1 MANNISL
8 SDILHNRPA
17 VVPTIYGYTLPDVA
31 DHNGYIKIGYTDRE
45 NAETRIK
52 EQLHTAAI
60 PFRILF
66 KESAMRSD
74 GTCFTDKD
82 IHRLLRHKGYR
93 QLNEGEDRN
102 EWFCCSEKEALEII
116 EEVRTGVRFEGQR
129 TWNFSMRKEQQTAVQ
144 MAKDYFE
151 QAKKEDPTRPPKFLW
166 NAKMRFGK
174 TFATYQLAR
183 AMDFKKILI
192 LTFKPA
198 VESAWQEDLSHHI
211 DFAGWQFVSNKEA
224 RFDAKQLD
232 EQFEACDKTKSIVV
246 FGSFQ
251 DLLGTN
257 DAGGIKAKNEFI
269 HSTNWD
275 LVVFDEYHFG
285 AWRENAKNLFEKFD
299 EENNDFDI
307 EKYQK
312 EEAGNA
318 INETFLPISAFHYLY
333 LSGTPFRA
341 LNSGEF
347 LEDQVFN
354 WTYSDEQSAKEN
366 WAGKAEENPYAALPK
381 MIMLTYKVPDSITNV
396 ATNEGY
402 DEFDINEFFRAEYEE
417 KGKPE
422 SARFVYEDYVQN
434 WLKMIQGN
442 YMPVDGLK
450 LGAERPPMPFSDT
463 TLLNVLSHTLW
474 FLPNVASCYAMYNL
488 LRQKQNNFF
497 DDYKVIVCAGTRAGI
512 GIDALAPVL
521 NAMGDPLK
529 TKTITLSCGKLTT
542 GVTVRPWAGVF
553 MLRNLKSPETYF
565 QTAFRVQS
573 PWEIKDEHGN
583 REVVKQE
590 CYVFDFAL
598 ERALHQISDYSC
610 RLKVDDT
617 SPEQKVSEF
626 ISFLPVLAF
635 DGSSMNRIDAQDIL
649 DITYA
654 GTSATLLA
662 KRWQTALLVH
672 VDNDTLK
679 KLQSN
684 QDALDAL
691 MNIEGFR
698 SLNSEIQT
706 IINRSEK
713 VKKLKKEKG
722 DALTKEEKKELSE
735 DEKKAKSLRKQVQEN
750 LLKLAAR
757 IPAFMYLTD
766 YREQTIKDVITQIEP
781 ELFKKVT
788 GLSVKDF
795 DILCSI
801 GLFDPEKM
809 NQGIFGFR
817 KYENSSLSYTGIDK
831 HEGEAVGGWDTV
843 LRREEYEALYSK
855 QQATIA
861 DLTDAISPTD
871 TNTQHKTSGI
881 VRSVT
886 TTHKPVVSQP
896 ASEIDWNKILASVS
910 VGTIVNHKTF
920 GDGIVV
926 WMDNAKKHIR
936 VKFANGEKPFIFP
949 SAFPKTNPTSKHR
962 LHISRAGGDLRLF
975 RAADYFY
982 RSFFTHHSYW
992 NYR

>member
-1 MANNISL
+1 MAGNISL
-8 SDILHNRPA
+8 SDMLHNRPA

-45 NAETRIK
+45 DTETRIK

-82 IHRLLRHKGYR
+82 IHRLLKHKGFR

-102 EWFCCSEKEALEII
+102 EWFCCTEKDALDAI
-116 EEVRTGVRFEGQR
+116 EEMRTGIRFEGQR
-129 TWNFSMRKEQQTAVQ
+129 TWTFSMRKEQQTAVG
-144 MAKDYFE
+144 MAKKYFE
-151 QAKKEDPTRPPKFLW
+151 QAKEEDPTRPPKFLW

-198 VESAWQEDLSHHI
+198 VESAWQEDLTHHV

-232 EQFEACDKTKSIVV
+232 EQFEACDKTKPIVV

-285 AWRENAKNLFEKFD
+285 AWRENAKNLFERFD
-299 EENNDFDI
+299 EENDDFDI

-366 WAGKAEENPYAALPK
+366 WEGPGENPYAALPK

-396 ATNEGY
+396 ATSEGY

-422 SARFVYEDYVQN
+422 TAKFVYEDYVQN

-474 FLPNVASCYAMYNL
+474 FLPNVASCYAMDNL

-497 DDYKVIVCAGTRAGI
+497 DDYKVIVCAETKAGI

-610 RLKVDDT
+610 RLNVDDT

-722 DALTKEEKKELSE
+722 DDLTKQEKKELSE

-831 HEGEAVGGWDTV
+831 HEGESVGGWDTV

-861 DLTDAISPTD
+861 DLTEAISPVD
-871 TNTQHKTSGI
+871 TKAANIQQKSDGTVHSAGAAYKLAT
-881 VRSVT
+881 
-886 TTHKPVVSQP
+886 SQP
-896 ASEIDWNKILASVS
+896 APEKDWDKILAPVG
-910 VGTIVNHKTF
+910 VGTAVKHKTF
-920 GDGIVV
+920 GKGTVV
-926 WMDNAKKHIR
+926 WMDKAKKYIR
-936 VKFANGEKPFIFP
+936 VKFAAGEKQFIFP
-949 SAFPKTNPTSKHR
+949 DAFV
-962 LHISRAGGDLRLF
+962 GGFL
-975 RAADYFY
+975 
-982 RSFFTHHSYW
+982 
-992 NYR
+992 NVE

>member
-17 VVPTIYGYTLPDVA
+17 VVPTIYGYTLPTVA

-45 NAETRIK
+45 DTEARIK

-60 PFRILF
+60 EFKVLF
-66 KESAMRSD
+66 KETAMRSD

-82 IHRLLRHKGYR
+82 VHRLLKHKGFR

-102 EWFCCSEKEALEII
+102 EWFYCSEKEALETI
-116 EEVRTGVRFEGQR
+116 EEVRTGIRFEGQR

-144 MAKDYFE
+144 MAKEYFE
-151 QAKKEDPTRPPKFLW
+151 QSEKEEPDRPPKFLW

-174 TFATYQLAR
+174 TFATYQLAKT
-183 AMDFKKILI
+183 MNFKRILI

-198 VESAWQEDLSHHI
+198 VESAWQEDLSHHV

-224 RFDAKQLD
+224 KFDAKELD
-232 EQFEACDKTKSIVV
+232 EQFEECDSSKPIVV

-257 DAGGIKAKNEFI
+257 SAGGIKAKNEFI
-269 HSTNWD
+269 HTTNWD

-299 EENNDFDI
+299 EENDDFDI

-318 INETFLPISAFHYLY
+318 INESFLPISAYHYLY

-366 WAGKAEENPYAALPK
+366 WAGKAEDNPYAALPK

-402 DEFDINEFFRAEYEE
+402 DEFDINEFFRAECEE
-417 KGKPE
+417 KGNFE

-488 LRQKQNNFF
+488 LRQRQNNFF
-497 DDYKVIVCAGTRAGI
+497 DDYKIIVCAGTKAGI

-573 PWEIKDEHGN
+573 PWEVKDKHGN
-583 REVVKQE
+583 RVIVKKE

-598 ERALHQISDYSC
+598 ERALRQISDYSC

-626 ISFLPVLAF
+626 INFLPVLAF

-722 DALTKEEKKELSE
+722 DNLTKQEKKELSE

-817 KYENSSLSYTGIDK
+817 KYENSSLNYTGIDK
-831 HEGEAVGGWDTV
+831 HEGESIGGWDTV

-855 QQATIA
+855 QQATVT
-861 DLTDAISPTD
+861 DLSDAIISATETKTAPESSASSKVD
-871 TNTQHKTSGI
+871 TTSAKKT
-881 VRSVT
+881 VNPEKQE
-886 TTHKPVVSQP
+886 KPQ
-896 ASEIDWNKILASVS
+896 IDWENILADVGI
-910 VGTIVNHKTF
+910 GTIVKHKLF
-920 GDGIVV
+920 GEGTISK
-926 WMDNAKKHIR
+926 MDKAKKYIH
-936 VKFANGEKPFIFP
+936 VKFKKGEKQFVFPDAFI
-949 SAFPKTNPTSKHR
+949 
-962 LHISRAGGDLRLF
+962 GGFL
-975 RAADYFY
+975 
-982 RSFFTHHSYW
+982 SMK
-992 NYR
+992 

>member
-17 VVPTIYGYTLPDVA
+17 VVPTIYGYTLPTVA

-45 NAETRIK
+45 DTEARIK

-60 PFRILF
+60 PFKVLF
-66 KESAMRSD
+66 KETAMRSD

-82 IHRLLRHKGYR
+82 VHRLLKHKGFR

-102 EWFCCSEKEALEII
+102 EWFYCSEKETLETI
-116 EEVRTGVRFEGQR
+116 EEVRTGIRFEGQR
-129 TWNFSMRKEQQTAVQ
+129 TWNFSKRKEQQTAVQ
-144 MAKDYFE
+144 MAKNYFE
-151 QAKKEDPTRPPKFLW
+151 QSKKEEPDRPSKFLW

-174 TFATYQLAR
+174 TFATYQLAKS
-183 AMDFKKILI
+183 MNFKRILV

-198 VESAWQEDLSHHI
+198 VESAWQEDLSHHV
-211 DFAGWQFVSNKEA
+211 DFSGWQFVSNKEA
-224 RFDAKQLD
+224 KFDARKLD
-232 EQFEACDKTKSIVV
+232 EQFEDCDNTKPIVV

-257 DAGGIKAKNEFI
+257 SAGGIKAKNEFI
-269 HSTNWD
+269 HTTNWD

-299 EENNDFDI
+299 EENDDFDI

-318 INETFLPISAFHYLY
+318 INESFLPITSNHYLY

-347 LEDQVFN
+347 LEDQIFN

-366 WAGKAEENPYAALPK
+366 WSGKAEDNPYAALPK

-402 DEFDINEFFRAEYEE
+402 DEFDINEFFRAECEE
-417 KGKPE
+417 KDKPE
-422 SARFVYEDYVQN
+422 TARFVYEDYVQN

-474 FLPNVASCYAMYNL
+474 FLPNIASCYAMYNL
-488 LRQKQNNFF
+488 LKQKQNNFF
-497 DDYKVIVCAGTRAGI
+497 SDYKIIVCAGTKAGI
-512 GIDALAPVL
+512 GLDALAPVL

-573 PWEIKDEHGN
+573 PWEIKDKHGN
-583 REVVKQE
+583 REIIKKE

-598 ERALHQISDYSC
+598 ERALRQISDYSC

-626 ISFLPVLAF
+626 INFLPVLAF
-635 DGSSMNRIDAQDIL
+635 DGSSMNKIDAQDIL

-722 DALTKEEKKELSE
+722 DNLTKQEKKELTE

-795 DILCSI
+795 DVLCSI

-817 KYENSSLSYTGIDK
+817 KYENSSLNYTGIDK
-831 HEGEAVGGWDTV
+831 HEGESIGGWDTV
-843 LRREEYEALYSK
+843 LRRKEYEALYSK
-855 QQATIA
+855 QQATVT
-861 DLTDAISPTD
+861 DLSDAIISAKETKTAPESSASSKID
-871 TNTQHKTSGI
+871 TTSAKKT
-881 VRSVT
+881 VNPEKQE
-886 TTHKPVVSQP
+886 KPQ
-896 ASEIDWNKILASVS
+896 IDWEHILADVG
-910 VGTIVNHKTF
+910 VGTTVKHKLF
-920 GDGIVV
+920 GEGTISK
-926 WMDNAKKHIR
+926 MDKAKKYIH
-936 VKFANGEKPFIFP
+936 VKFKKGEKQFVFPDAFICGFL
-949 SAFPKTNPTSKHR
+949 S
-962 LHISRAGGDLRLF
+962 LQ
-975 RAADYFY
+975 
-982 RSFFTHHSYW
+982 
-992 NYR
+992 

>member
-17 VVPTIYGYTLPDVA
+17 VVPTIYSYTLPDVA

-949 SAFPKTNPTSKHR
+949 NAFTDGFPHLPK
-962 LHISRAGGDLRLF
+962 
-975 RAADYFY
+975 
-982 RSFFTHHSYW
+982 
-992 NYR
+992 

>member
-1 MANNISL
+1 MAGNISL
-8 SDILHNRPA
+8 SEILHSRPA
-17 VVPTIYGYTLPDVA
+17 VKPTIYGYTLPTVA
-31 DHNGYIKIGYTDRE
+31 DHDGYIKIGYTDRE
-45 NAETRIK
+45 DTESRIK

-60 PFRILF
+60 PFKVLF

-82 IHRLLRHKGYR
+82 IHRLMRRKGFR
-93 QLNEGEDRN
+93 QLNEGEDKN
-102 EWFCCSEKEALEII
+102 EWFCCCEEDVHNAI
-116 EEVRTGVRFEGQR
+116 EEMRSGVRFEGQR
-129 TWNFSMRKEQQTAVQ
+129 TWNFSMRKEQQTAVEL
-144 MAKDYFE
+144 AKDYYIR
-151 QAKKEDPTRPPKFLW
+151 ANAEDSTRPPKFLW

-174 TFATYQLAR
+174 TFAAYQLAK
-183 AMDFKKILI
+183 AMNFKKILV

-198 VESAWQEDLSHHI
+198 VESAWQEDLLHHV
-211 DFAGWQFVSNKEA
+211 DFKEWQFVSNKEA
-224 RFDAKQLD
+224 KFDAKHLD
-232 EQFEACDKTKSIVV
+232 EQYAACDKSKPIVV

-269 HSTNWD
+269 HFTNWD

-285 AWRENAKNLFEKFD
+285 AWRENAKSLFEKFD
-299 EENNDFDI
+299 EENDDFDI

-318 INETFLPISAFHYLY
+318 INETFLPITSGHYLY

-347 LEDQVFN
+347 LEDQIFN
-354 WTYSDEQSAKEN
+354 WTYSDEQAAKEN
-366 WAGKAEENPYAALPK
+366 WESSDENPYAALPK
-381 MIMLTYKVPDSITNV
+381 MIMMTYKVPDSITNV
-396 ATNEGY
+396 ATSEGY
-402 DEFDINEFFRAEYEE
+402 DEFDINEFFRAEYEDKNNSE
-417 KGKPE
+417 T
-422 SARFVYEDYVQN
+422 ARFVYEDYVQN

-488 LRQKQNNFF
+488 LRQRQNNFF
-497 DDYKVIVCAGTRAGI
+497 DDYKIIVCAGTKAGI

-573 PWEIKDEHGN
+573 PWEVKDEHGN
-583 REVVKQE
+583 RKIVKQE

-598 ERALHQISDYSC
+598 ERALRQISDYSC

-626 ISFLPVLAF
+626 INFLPILAF
-635 DGSSMNRIDAQDIL
+635 DGSSMNQINAQDIL

-679 KLQSN
+679 KLQNN
-684 QDALDAL
+684 QNALEAL

-722 DALTKEEKKELSE
+722 DDLTKQEKKELSE

-843 LRREEYEALYSK
+843 LRREEYEMLYSK
-855 QQATIA
+855 QQATVV
-861 DLTDAISPTD
+861 DLTQAINTKLETEKLSGQISENIAAEAEHQSVMMKSSAEPIPE
-871 TNTQHKTSGI
+871 TNWD
-881 VRSVT
+881 
-886 TTHKPVVSQP
+886 
-896 ASEIDWNKILASVS
+896 EILALVG
-910 VGTIVNHKTF
+910 VGTMVKHKTF
-920 GDGIVV
+920 GNGTVV
-926 WMDNAKKHIR
+926 WMDKLKKYIR
-936 VKFANGEKPFIFP
+936 VKFTAGEKQFIFP
-949 SAFPKTNPTSKHR
+949 DAFV
-962 LHISRAGGDLRLF
+962 GGFLDIN
-975 RAADYFY
+975 
-982 RSFFTHHSYW
+982 H
-992 NYR
+992 

>member
-17 VVPTIYGYTLPDVA
+17 VVPTIYGYTLPTVA
-31 DHNGYIKIGYTDRE
+31 DHDGYIKIGYTDRE
-45 NAETRIK
+45 DTEARIK

-60 PFRILF
+60 GFKVLF
-66 KESAMRSD
+66 KESAMRND

-82 IHRLLRHKGYR
+82 VHRLLKHKGFR

-102 EWFCCSEKEALEII
+102 EWFCCSENEALETI
-116 EEVRTGVRFEGQR
+116 EEVRTGIRFEGQR

-151 QAKKEDPTRPPKFLW
+151 QSEKEDPDRPSKFLW

-174 TFATYQLAR
+174 TFATYQLAKS
-183 AMDFKKILI
+183 MNFKRVLV

-198 VESAWQEDLSHHI
+198 VESAWQEDLSHHV
-211 DFAGWQFVSNKEA
+211 DFLGWQFVSNKEA
-224 RFDAKQLD
+224 KFDAKELD
-232 EQFEACDKTKSIVV
+232 EQFDECDGTKPIVV

-257 DAGGIKAKNEFI
+257 SAGGIKAKNEFI
-269 HSTNWD
+269 HTTNWD

-318 INETFLPISAFHYLY
+318 INESFLPITSNHYLY

-347 LEDQVFN
+347 LEDQIFN

-366 WAGKAEENPYAALPK
+366 WSGDVKDNPYSALPK
-381 MIMLTYKVPDSITNV
+381 MIMMTYKVPDSITNV

-402 DEFDINEFFRAEYEE
+402 DEFDINEFFRAECEE
-417 KGKPE
+417 KDKPE
-422 SARFVYEDYVQN
+422 TARFVYEDYVQN

-474 FLPNVASCYAMYNL
+474 FLPNIASCYAMYNL
-488 LRQKQNNFF
+488 LKQKQNNFF
-497 DDYKVIVCAGTRAGI
+497 SDYKIIVCAGTKAGI
-512 GIDALAPVL
+512 GLDALAPVL

-583 REVVKQE
+583 REIIKKE

-598 ERALHQISDYSC
+598 ERALRQISDYSC

-626 ISFLPVLAF
+626 INFLPVLAF
-635 DGSSMNRIDAQDIL
+635 DGSSMNKIDAQDIL

-722 DALTKEEKKELSE
+722 DNLTKQEKKEISE

-795 DILCSI
+795 DVLCSI

-817 KYENSSLSYTGIDK
+817 KYENSSLNYTGIDK
-831 HEGEAVGGWDTV
+831 HEGESIGGWDTV

-855 QQATIA
+855 QQATVT
-861 DLTDAISPTD
+861 DLTDAIISSTETKTAPESSESSKID
-871 TNTQHKTSGI
+871 TTSAKKT
-881 VRSVT
+881 VNPEKQE
-886 TTHKPVVSQP
+886 KPQ
-896 ASEIDWNKILASVS
+896 IDWENILADIG
-910 VGTIVNHKTF
+910 VGTVVKHKMF
-920 GDGIVV
+920 GEGTVV
-926 WMDNAKKHIR
+926 WMDKAKKYIR
-936 VKFANGEKPFIFP
+936 IKFKNGEKQFIFP
-949 SAFPKTNPTSKHR
+949 DAF
-962 LHISRAGGDLRLF
+962 IGGFLSLQ
-975 RAADYFY
+975 
-982 RSFFTHHSYW
+982 
-992 NYR
+992 

>member
-17 VVPTIYGYTLPDVA
+17 VVPTIYGYTLPTVA

-45 NAETRIK
+45 DTEARIK

-60 PFRILF
+60 PFKVLF
-66 KESAMRSD
+66 KETAMRSD

-82 IHRLLRHKGYR
+82 VHRLLKHKGFR

-102 EWFCCSEKEALEII
+102 EWFYCSEKETLETI
-116 EEVRTGVRFEGQR
+116 EEVRTGIRFEGQR

-144 MAKDYFE
+144 MAKNYFE
-151 QAKKEDPTRPPKFLW
+151 QSKKEEPDRPSKFLW

-174 TFATYQLAR
+174 TFATYQLAKS
-183 AMDFKKILI
+183 MNFKRILV

-198 VESAWQEDLSHHI
+198 VESAWQEDLSHHV
-211 DFAGWQFVSNKEA
+211 DFSGWQFVSNKEA
-224 RFDAKQLD
+224 KFDARKLD
-232 EQFEACDKTKSIVV
+232 EQFEDCDNTKPIVV

-257 DAGGIKAKNEFI
+257 SAGGIKAKNEFI
-269 HSTNWD
+269 HTTNWD

-299 EENNDFDI
+299 EENDDFDI

-318 INETFLPISAFHYLY
+318 INESFLPITSNHYLY

-347 LEDQVFN
+347 LEDQIFN

-366 WAGKAEENPYAALPK
+366 WSGKAEDNPYAALPK

-402 DEFDINEFFRAEYEE
+402 DEFDINDFFRAECEE
-417 KGKPE
+417 KDKPE
-422 SARFVYEDYVQN
+422 TARFVYEDYVQN

-474 FLPNVASCYAMYNL
+474 FLPNIASCYAMYNL
-488 LRQKQNNFF
+488 LKQKQNNFF
-497 DDYKVIVCAGTRAGI
+497 SDYKIIVCAGTKAGI
-512 GIDALAPVL
+512 GLDALAPVL

-573 PWEIKDEHGN
+573 PWEIKDKHGN
-583 REVVKQE
+583 REIIKKE

-598 ERALHQISDYSC
+598 ERALRQISDYSC

-626 ISFLPVLAF
+626 INFLPVLAF
-635 DGSSMNRIDAQDIL
+635 DGSSMNKIDAQDIL

-722 DALTKEEKKELSE
+722 DNLTKQEKKELTE

-795 DILCSI
+795 DVLCSI

-817 KYENSSLSYTGIDK
+817 KYENSSLNYTGIDK
-831 HEGEAVGGWDTV
+831 HEGESIGGWDTV
-843 LRREEYEALYSK
+843 LRRKEYEALYSK
-855 QQATIA
+855 QQATVT
-861 DLTDAISPTD
+861 DLSDAIISAKETKTAPESSASSKID
-871 TNTQHKTSGI
+871 TTSAKKT
-881 VRSVT
+881 VNPEKQE
-886 TTHKPVVSQP
+886 KPQ
-896 ASEIDWNKILASVS
+896 IDWEHILADVG
-910 VGTIVNHKTF
+910 VGTTVKHKLF
-920 GDGIVV
+920 GEGTISK
-926 WMDNAKKHIR
+926 MDKAKKYIH
-936 VKFANGEKPFIFP
+936 VKFKKGEKQFVFPDAFICGFL
-949 SAFPKTNPTSKHR
+949 S
-962 LHISRAGGDLRLF
+962 LQ
-975 RAADYFY
+975 
-982 RSFFTHHSYW
+982 
-992 NYR
+992 

>member
-17 VVPTIYGYTLPDVA
+17 VVPTIYGYTLPTVA
-31 DHNGYIKIGYTDRE
+31 DHDGYIKIGYTDRE
-45 NAETRIK
+45 DTEARIK

-60 PFRILF
+60 PFKVLF
-66 KESAMRSD
+66 KETAMRSD

-82 IHRLLRHKGYR
+82 VHRLLKHKGFR

-102 EWFCCSEKEALEII
+102 EWFYCSEKEALETI
-116 EEVRTGVRFEGQR
+116 EEVRTGIRFEGQR

-151 QAKKEDPTRPPKFLW
+151 QAKKEDPDRPSKFLW

-174 TFATYQLAR
+174 TFATYQLAKS
-183 AMDFKKILI
+183 MNFKRVLV

-224 RFDAKQLD
+224 KFDAKELD
-232 EQFEACDKTKSIVV
+232 EQFDECDGTKPIVV

-257 DAGGIKAKNEFI
+257 SAGGIKAKNEFI
-269 HSTNWD
+269 HTTNWD

-299 EENNDFDI
+299 EENDDFDI

-318 INETFLPISAFHYLY
+318 INESFLPITSNHYLY

-347 LEDQVFN
+347 LEDQIFN

-366 WAGKAEENPYAALPK
+366 WSGKAEDNPYAALPK

-402 DEFDINEFFRAEYEE
+402 DEFDINEFFRAECEE
-417 KGKPE
+417 KDKLE
-422 SARFVYEDYVQN
+422 TARFVYEDYVQN

-474 FLPNVASCYAMYNL
+474 FLPNIASCYAMYNL
-488 LRQKQNNFF
+488 LKQKQNNFF
-497 DDYKVIVCAGTRAGI
+497 SDYKIIVCAGTKAGI
-512 GIDALAPVL
+512 GLDALAPVL

-583 REVVKQE
+583 REIIKKE

-598 ERALHQISDYSC
+598 ERALRQISDYSC

-626 ISFLPVLAF
+626 INFLPVLAF

-722 DALTKEEKKELSE
+722 DNLTKQEKKEISE

-795 DILCSI
+795 DVLCSI

-817 KYENSSLSYTGIDK
+817 KYENSSLNYTGIDK
-831 HEGEAVGGWDTV
+831 HEGESIGGWDTV

-855 QQATIA
+855 QQATVT
-861 DLTDAISPTD
+861 DLSDAIISSTETKTAPESSESSKID
-871 TNTQHKTSGI
+871 TTSAKI
-881 VRSVT
+881 TVNPEKQE
-886 TTHKPVVSQP
+886 KPQ
-896 ASEIDWNKILASVS
+896 IDWAHILADVG
-910 VGTIVNHKTF
+910 VGTTVKHKLF
-920 GDGIVV
+920 GEGTISK
-926 WMDNAKKHIR
+926 MDKAKKYIH
-936 VKFANGEKPFIFP
+936 VKFKKGEKQFVFPDAFI
-949 SAFPKTNPTSKHR
+949 
-962 LHISRAGGDLRLF
+962 GGFLSLQ
-975 RAADYFY
+975 
-982 RSFFTHHSYW
+982 
-992 NYR
+992 

>member
-8 SDILHNRPA
+8 SEILHKRPD
-17 VVPTIYGYTLPDVA
+17 VVPTIYGYILPDVKGH
-31 DHNGYIKIGYTDRE
+31 DGYIKIGYTDRKDT
-45 NAETRIK
+45 ETRIR

-60 PFRILF
+60 NFKILF
-66 KESAMRSD
+66 KESAMRAD

-82 IHRLLRHKGYR
+82 IHRLLKHKGFSR
-93 QLNEGEDRN
+93 LNEGTDKN
-102 EWFCCSEKEALEII
+102 EWFKCTLSDALTAI
-116 EEVRTGVRFEGQR
+116 EEVRTETRFEGNR
-129 TWNFSMRKEQQTAVQ
+129 TWNFVMRGEQQQAVN
-144 MAKDYFE
+144 MTKAYFE
-151 QAKKEDPTRPPKFLW
+151 QSIIDDPSRPPKYLW

-174 TFATYQLAR
+174 TFATYELCK
-183 AMDFKKILI
+183 AMGFNKILV

-198 VESAWQEDLSHHI
+198 VESAWQEDLTHHV
-211 DFAGWQFVSNKEA
+211 DFKGWQFVSNKEA
-224 RFDAKQLD
+224 KFDAKKLD
-232 EQFEACDKTKSIVV
+232 EQFDACDKTKPIVV

-269 HSTNWD
+269 HTTNWD
-275 LVVFDEYHFG
+275 IIVFDEYHFG
-285 AWRENAKNLFEKFD
+285 AWRENAKNLFEKYD
-299 EENNDFDI
+299 EEDDDFDL

-318 INETFLPISAFHYLY
+318 INETFLPITSLHYLY

-354 WTYSDEQSAKEN
+354 WTYSDEQAAKEN
-366 WAGKAEENPYAALPK
+366 WDKSLGENPYAALPK
-381 MIMLTYKVPDSITNV
+381 MVMLTYKVPDSITANV
-396 ATNEGY
+396 AINEGY
-402 DEFDINEFFRAEYEE
+402 DEFDINEFFRAEVTE
-417 KGKPE
+417 KGKVE
-422 SARFVYEDYVQN
+422 TAHFVYEDDVQK
-434 WLKMIQGN
+434 WLKMIQGS

-497 DDYKVIVCAGTRAGI
+497 DDYKIIVCAGTKAGI
-512 GIDALAPVL
+512 GLDALAPVKA
-521 NAMGDPLK
+521 AMGDPLV

-553 MLRNLKSPETYF
+553 MLRNLNSPETYF

-573 PWEIKDEHGN
+573 PWEIVNDNGDK
-583 REVVKQE
+583 EVIKKE

-610 RLKVDDT
+610 RLKVDDV
-617 SPEQKVSEF
+617 SPEQKVAEF

-679 KLQSN
+679 KLQN
-684 QDALDAL
+684 NHDALDAL
-691 MNIEGFR
+691 MRIEGFR
-698 SLNSEIQT
+698 SLNAEIQT

-722 DALTKEEKKELSE
+722 DNLMPQEKKELTE

-801 GLFDPEKM
+801 GLFDSEKM

-831 HEGEAVGGWDTV
+831 HAGEAVGGWDTV
-843 LRREEYEALYSK
+843 LRREEYEELYGK
-855 QQATIA
+855 QQATMTDFEEILIPEKYRAEKSGNTAENEIA
-861 DLTDAISPTD
+861 AAVTDNAYAAAQKQD
-871 TNTQHKTSGI
+871 EEKLAAEKALQEMLAKVQVGI
-881 VRSVT
+881 TV
-886 TTHKPVVSQP
+886 THKKFGS
-896 ASEIDWNKILASVS
+896 
-910 VGTIVNHKTF
+910 GTIVWI
-920 GDGIVV
+920 DS
-926 WMDNAKKHIR
+926 AKKYLR
-936 VKFANGEKPFIFP
+936 VKFDAGEKQFVFPDAFIMKFLEV
-949 SAFPKTNPTSKHR
+949 K
-962 LHISRAGGDLRLF
+962 
-975 RAADYFY
+975 
-982 RSFFTHHSYW
+982 
-992 NYR
+992 

>member
-17 VVPTIYGYTLPDVA
+17 VVPTIYCYCLPGVTDHDGYV
-31 DHNGYIKIGYTDRE
+31 KVGYTDR
-45 NAETRIK
+45 ADVDKRIR
-52 EQLHTAAI
+52 EQLHTAA
-60 PFRILF
+60 LNCKVLL

-82 IHRLLRHKGYR
+82 VHRILRRKGFA
-93 QLNEGEDRN
+93 QLNAGADRN
-102 EWFCCSEKEALEII
+102 EWFACTESDVLAAITEL
-116 EEVRTGVRFEGQR
+116 RTGKRTDGQR
-129 TWNFSMRKEQQTAVQ
+129 TWTFAMRNEQKAAVE
-144 MAKDYFE
+144 MTLNYFK
-151 QAKKEDPTRPPKFLW
+151 QAKAEDNTRPPKFLW

-183 AMDFKKILI
+183 QMGARKILV

-198 VESAWQEDLSHHI
+198 VESAWQEDLCRHV
-211 DFAGWQFVSNKEA
+211 DFDGWQFVSNKEA
-224 RFDAKQLD
+224 RFDARKLD
-232 EQFEACDKTKSIVV
+232 EQYAACDPTKPVVV

-257 DAGGIKAKNEFI
+257 EAGGIKAKNEFI
-269 HSTNWD
+269 HATNWD
-275 LVVFDEYHFG
+275 LVVFDEYHYG

-299 EENNDFDI
+299 EENDDFDP

-318 INETFLPISAFHYLY
+318 INETFLPITAFHYLY

-354 WTYSDEQSAKEN
+354 WTYSDEQNAKEN
-366 WAGKAEENPYAALPK
+366 WKGEGANPYAALPK
-381 MIMLTYKVPDSITNV
+381 MVMLTYKVPDSITANV
-396 ATNEGY
+396 AINEGY
-402 DEFDINEFFRAEYEE
+402 DEFDINEFFRAELAEN
-417 KGKPE
+417 GKTE
-422 SARFVYEDYVQN
+422 TARFVYEDDVQK
-434 WLKMIQGN
+434 WLRMIQGN

-450 LGAERPPMPFSDT
+450 LGAERPPMPYSDT

-488 LRQKQNNFF
+488 LRQKQNAFF
-497 DDYKVIVCAGTRAGI
+497 DDYKVIVCAGAKAGI
-512 GIDALAPVL
+512 GLDALAPVL
-521 NAMGDPLK
+521 AAMSDPLK

-553 MLRNLKSPETYF
+553 MLRNLNSPETYF

-573 PWEIKDEHGN
+573 PWETVDEHGN
-583 REVVKQE
+583 REVIKQE
-590 CYVFDFAL
+590 CYIFDFAL

-610 RLKVDDT
+610 RLKVDET
-617 SPEQKVSEF
+617 SPEQKVRDF

-672 VDNDTLK
+672 VDNDTLR
-679 KLQSN
+679 KLQKSPE
-684 QDALDAL
+684 ALDAL
-691 MNIEGFR
+691 MRIEGFR
-698 SLNSEIQT
+698 SLNTEIQT

-713 VKKLKKEKG
+713 IKKIKKEQG
-722 DALTKEEKKELSE
+722 DNITPEQKRELTDEEKQT
-735 DEKKAKSLRKQVQEN
+735 KSLRKQVQEN

-781 ELFKKVT
+781 ELFRKVT
-788 GLSVKDF
+788 GLTVKDF
-795 DILCSI
+795 DVLCSI
-801 GLFDPEKM
+801 GLFDSEKM

-817 KYENSSLSYTGIDK
+817 KYENASLSYTGVDR

-843 LRREEYEALYSK
+843 LRREEYEALYGK
-855 QQATIA
+855 QQAS
-861 DLTDAISPTD
+861 LTSFEEIILPQDNETTTTSSAERTPIDNLTAESG
-871 TNTQHKTSGI
+871 TNTQNGMSVKTPNMAQTASTI
-881 VRSVT
+881 AKSAEPAKPDWATILAPVT
-886 TTHKPVVSQP
+886 T
-896 ASEIDWNKILASVS
+896 
-910 VGTIVNHKTF
+910 GTKVTHKTF
-920 GDGIVV
+920 GQGTVTKLDKTLKYLTVSFAAGQKNFVFPNAFIDGFL
-926 WMDNAKKHIR
+926 K
-936 VKFANGEKPFIFP
+936 
-949 SAFPKTNPTSKHR
+949 
-962 LHISRAGGDLRLF
+962 L
-975 RAADYFY
+975 
-982 RSFFTHHSYW
+982 
-992 NYR
+992 

>member
-8 SDILHNRPA
+8 SEILHKRPD
-17 VVPTIYGYTLPDVA
+17 VVPTIYGYILPDVK
-31 DHNGYIKIGYTDRE
+31 DHDGYIKIGYTDRKDT
-45 NAETRIK
+45 ETRIR

-60 PFRILF
+60 NFKILF
-66 KESAMRSD
+66 KESAMRAD

-82 IHRLLRHKGYR
+82 IHRLLKNKGFL
-93 QLNEGEDRN
+93 QLNEGTDKN
-102 EWFCCSEKEALEII
+102 EWFKCTLSDALTAI
-116 EEVRTGVRFEGQR
+116 EEIRTETRFEGNR
-129 TWNFSMRKEQQTAVQ
+129 TWNFAMRGEQQQAVN
-144 MAKDYFE
+144 MTKSYFE
-151 QAKKEDPTRPPKFLW
+151 QSKIDDPTRPPKFLW

-174 TFATYQLAR
+174 TFATYELCKT
-183 AMDFKKILI
+183 MGFKKILA

-198 VESAWQEDLSHHI
+198 VESAWQEDLTHHV
-211 DFAGWQFVSNKEA
+211 DFKGWQFVSNKEA
-224 RFDAKQLD
+224 KFDAKKLD
-232 EQFEACDKTKSIVV
+232 EQFDACDKTKPIVV

-257 DAGGIKAKNEFI
+257 EAGGIKAKNEFI
-269 HSTNWD
+269 HTTNWD
-275 LVVFDEYHFG
+275 IIVFDEYHFG
-285 AWRENAKNLFEKFD
+285 AWRENAKNLFEKYD
-299 EENNDFDI
+299 EEDDFDL

-318 INETFLPISAFHYLY
+318 INETFLPITSEQYLY

-354 WTYSDEQSAKEN
+354 WTYSDEQAAKEN
-366 WAGKAEENPYAALPK
+366 WDKSLGENPYAALPK
-381 MIMLTYKVPDSITNV
+381 MVMLTYKVPDSITANV
-396 ATNEGY
+396 AINEGY
-402 DEFDINEFFRAEYEE
+402 DEFDINEFFRAEVTE
-417 KGKPE
+417 KGKVE
-422 SARFVYEDYVQN
+422 TAHFVYEDDVQK
-434 WLKMIQGN
+434 WLKMIQGS

-497 DDYKVIVCAGTRAGI
+497 DDYKIIVCAGMKAGI
-512 GIDALAPVL
+512 GLDALAPVKA
-521 NAMGDPLK
+521 AMGDPLV

-542 GVTVRPWAGVF
+542 GVTVRPWAGVL
-553 MLRNLKSPETYF
+553 MLRNLNSPETYF

-573 PWEIKDEHGN
+573 PWEIVNDNGDK
-583 REVVKQE
+583 EVIKKE

-610 RLKVDDT
+610 RLKVDDV
-617 SPEQKVSEF
+617 SPEQKVAEF

-679 KLQSN
+679 RLQN
-684 QDALDAL
+684 NPEAMEALN
-691 MNIEGFR
+691 NIEGFR
-698 SLNSEIQT
+698 ALNAEIQT

-722 DALTKEEKKELSE
+722 DNLTPQEKKELTE

-766 YREQTIKDVITQIEP
+766 YREQTIKDVITEIEP

-801 GLFDPEKM
+801 GLFDSEKM

-831 HEGEAVGGWDTV
+831 HAGEAVGGWDTV
-843 LRREEYEALYSK
+843 LRREEYEELYGK
-855 QQATIA
+855 QQATMTDFEEILIPEKYRSEKSGNTTEDEIA
-861 DLTDAISPTD
+861 ATVTD
-871 TNTQHKTSGI
+871 NTAAQKQDEEKLAAEKALEEMLAKVQIG
-881 VRSVT
+881 VT
-886 TTHKPVVSQP
+886 VTHKKFGSGAIVW
-896 ASEIDWNKILASVS
+896 IDS
-910 VGTIVNHKTF
+910 
-920 GDGIVV
+920 
-926 WMDNAKKHIR
+926 AKKYLR
-936 VKFANGEKPFIFP
+936 VKFDAGEKQFVYPD
-949 SAFPKTNPTSKHR
+949 AFLMKFLEVK
-962 LHISRAGGDLRLF
+962 
-975 RAADYFY
+975 
-982 RSFFTHHSYW
+982 
-992 NYR
+992 

>member
-8 SDILHNRPA
+8 SEILHTRPA
-17 VVPTIYGYTLPDVA
+17 VVPTIYGYILPDLK
-31 DHNGYIKIGYTDRE
+31 DHDGYIKIGYTDRDV
-45 NAETRIK
+45 ETRIK
-52 EQLHTAAI
+52 EQLHAAAI
-60 PFRILF
+60 KFKVLF
-66 KESAMRSD
+66 KESAMRPD

-82 IHRLLRHKGYR
+82 VHKLLRRKGVK
-93 QLNEGEDRN
+93 QFNEGEDTN
-102 EWFCCSEKEALEII
+102 EWFACSREEALTAI
-116 EEVRTGVRFEGQR
+116 EELRTETRFEGQR
-129 TWNFSMRKEQQTAVQ
+129 NWDFEMRGEQKAAVE
-144 MAKDYFE
+144 MTKAYFE
-151 QAKKEDPTRPPKFLW
+151 RAKEDDPARPPKFLW

-174 TFATYQLAR
+174 TFATYELCK
-183 AMDFKKILI
+183 AMDFKKILV

-198 VESAWQEDLSHHI
+198 VESAWQEDLARHVH
-211 DFAGWQFVSNKEA
+211 FKGWQFVSNKEA
-224 RFDAKQLD
+224 KFDEAKLN
-232 EQFEACDKTKSIVV
+232 EQYDACDKSRPIVV

-257 DAGGIKAKNEFI
+257 DLGGIKAKNEFI
-269 HSTNWD
+269 HTTNWD
-275 LVVFDEYHFG
+275 IIVFDEYHFG

-299 EENNDFDI
+299 EEDNDFDL
-307 EKYQK
+307 EKYQL

-318 INETFLPISAFHYLY
+318 INESFLPITSRHYLY

-354 WTYSDEQSAKEN
+354 WTYSDEQAAKEN
-366 WAGKAEENPYAALPK
+366 WDKSLGENPYAALPK
-381 MIMLTYKVPDSITNV
+381 MVMLTYKVPDSITANI
-396 ATNEGY
+396 AINEGY
-402 DEFDINEFFRAEYEE
+402 DEFDINEFFRAEVAQ
-417 KGKPE
+417 KGKVE
-422 SARFVYEDYVQN
+422 SARFVYEDDVQK

-488 LRQKQNNFF
+488 LKQKQNSFF
-497 DDYKVIVCAGTRAGI
+497 DDYKIVVCAGTKAGI
-512 GIDALAPVL
+512 GLDALRPVL

-573 PWEIKDEHGN
+573 PWEVINDHGDK
-583 REVVKQE
+583 EVIKQE
-590 CYVFDFAL
+590 CYIFDFAL

-617 SPEQKVSEF
+617 SPEQKVADF

-635 DGSSMNRIDAQDIL
+635 DGASMNRIDAQDIL

-679 KLQSN
+679 KLQNN
-684 QDALDAL
+684 QEAMDAL
-691 MNIEGFR
+691 MRIEGFR
-698 SLNSEIQT
+698 SLNAEIQT

-713 VKKLKKEKG
+713 IKKIKKEG
-722 DALTKEEKKELSE
+722 DGKKTPKEVSAEEKEI
-735 DEKKAKSLRKQVQEN
+735 KSLRKQVQEN

-766 YREQTIKDVITQIEP
+766 FREQTIKDVITQIEP
-781 ELFKKVT
+781 ELFYKVT
-788 GLSVKDF
+788 GLTVKDF
-795 DILCSI
+795 ETLCSI

-831 HEGEAVGGWDTV
+831 HAGEAVGGWDTV
-843 LRREEYEALYSK
+843 LRREEYDALYSK
-855 QQATIA
+855 QQAT
-861 DLTDAISPTD
+861 LTDFEKALLPGAYLD
-871 TNTQHKTSGI
+871 D
-881 VRSVT
+881 SVIERQASAPAGVNGESEQGKDIWET
-886 TTHKPVVSQP
+886 ILANVKAGDGVTHK
-896 ASEIDWNKILASVS
+896 K
-910 VGTIVNHKTF
+910 F
-920 GDGIVV
+920 GDGTITWIGV
-926 WMDNAKKHIR
+926 DKKYLK
-936 VKFANGEKPFIFP
+936 VKFAVGEKQFIFP
-949 SAFPKTNPTSKHR
+949 DAFVMGFLSLK
-962 LHISRAGGDLRLF
+962 
-975 RAADYFY
+975 
-982 RSFFTHHSYW
+982 
-992 NYR
+992 

>member
-8 SDILHNRPA
+8 SEILHKRPD
-17 VVPTIYGYTLPDVA
+17 VVPTIYGYILPDVK
-31 DHNGYIKIGYTDRE
+31 DHDGYIKIGYTDRKDT
-45 NAETRIK
+45 ETRIR

-60 PFRILF
+60 NFKILF
-66 KESAMRSD
+66 KESAMRAD

-82 IHRLLRHKGYR
+82 VHRLLKHKGFL
-93 QLNEGEDRN
+93 QLNEGADKN
-102 EWFCCSEKEALEII
+102 EWFRCTLSDALTAI
-116 EEVRTGVRFEGQR
+116 EEIRTETRFEGNR
-129 TWNFSMRKEQQTAVQ
+129 TWNFAMRGEQQQAVN
-144 MAKDYFE
+144 MTKSYFE
-151 QAKKEDPTRPPKFLW
+151 QSKIDDPTRPPKYLW

-174 TFATYQLAR
+174 TFATYELCK
-183 AMDFKKILI
+183 AMGFQKILV

-198 VESAWQEDLSHHI
+198 VESAWQEDLTHHV
-211 DFAGWQFVSNKEA
+211 DFKGWQFMSNKEA
-224 RFDAKQLD
+224 KFDAKKLD
-232 EQFEACDKTKSIVV
+232 EQFDACDKNNPIVV

-257 DAGGIKAKNEFI
+257 EAGGIKAKNEFI
-269 HSTNWD
+269 HTTNWD
-275 LVVFDEYHFG
+275 IIVFDEYHFG

-299 EENNDFDI
+299 EEDDDFDL

-318 INETFLPISAFHYLY
+318 INETFLPITSKHYLY

-354 WTYSDEQSAKEN
+354 WTYSDEQAAKEN
-366 WAGKAEENPYAALPK
+366 WDKSLGENPYAALPK
-381 MIMLTYKVPDSITNV
+381 MVMLTYKVPDSITANV
-396 ATNEGY
+396 AINEGY
-402 DEFDINEFFRAEYEE
+402 DEFDINEFFRAEVTE
-417 KGKPE
+417 KGKVE
-422 SARFVYEDYVQN
+422 TAHFVYEDDVQK
-434 WLKMIQGN
+434 WLKMIQGS

-497 DDYKVIVCAGTRAGI
+497 DDYKIIVCAGTKAGI
-512 GIDALAPVL
+512 GLDALAPVKA
-521 NAMGDPLK
+521 AMGDPLV

-553 MLRNLKSPETYF
+553 MLRNLNSPETYF

-573 PWEIKDEHGN
+573 PWEIVNDNGDK
-583 REVVKQE
+583 EVIKKE

-610 RLKVDDT
+610 RLKVDDV
-617 SPEQKVSEF
+617 SPEQKVAEF

-679 KLQSN
+679 KLQNN

-691 MNIEGFR
+691 MRIEGFR
-698 SLNSEIQT
+698 SLNAEIQT

-722 DALTKEEKKELSE
+722 DDLTPTEKKELTE

-801 GLFDPEKM
+801 GLFDSEKM

-831 HEGEAVGGWDTV
+831 HAGESVGGWDTV
-843 LRREEYEALYSK
+843 LRREEYEELYGK
-855 QQATIA
+855 QQATMTDFEEILIPEKYRAEKSGKTAENEIA
-861 DLTDAISPTD
+861 ATVTDNAYAS
-871 TNTQHKTSGI
+871 TQKQDEEKLAAEKALKEMLAKVQVGI
-881 VRSVT
+881 TV
-886 TTHKPVVSQP
+886 THK
-896 ASEIDWNKILASVS
+896 K
-910 VGTIVNHKTF
+910 F
-920 GDGIVV
+920 GDGVVV
-926 WMDNAKKHIR
+926 WIDSAKKYLR
-936 VKFANGEKPFIFP
+936 VKFDAGEKQFVYPD
-949 SAFPKTNPTSKHR
+949 AFLMKFLEVK
-962 LHISRAGGDLRLF
+962 
-975 RAADYFY
+975 
-982 RSFFTHHSYW
+982 
-992 NYR
+992 

>member
-17 VVPTIYGYTLPDVA
+17 VVPTIYGYTLPTVA

-45 NAETRIK
+45 DTEARIK

-60 PFRILF
+60 EFKVLF
-66 KESAMRSD
+66 KESAMRND

-82 IHRLLRHKGYR
+82 VHRLLKHKGFR
-93 QLNEGEDRN
+93 QFNEGKDHN
-102 EWFCCSEKEALEII
+102 EWFCCSENEALETI
-116 EEVRTGVRFEGQR
+116 EEVRTGIRFEGQR

-151 QAKKEDPTRPPKFLW
+151 QSEKEDPDRPSKFLW

-174 TFATYQLAR
+174 TFATYQLAKS
-183 AMDFKKILI
+183 MNFKRVLV

-198 VESAWQEDLSHHI
+198 VESAWQEDLSHHV

-224 RFDAKQLD
+224 KFDAKELD
-232 EQFEACDKTKSIVV
+232 EQFDECDGTKPIVV

-257 DAGGIKAKNEFI
+257 SAGGIKAKNEFI
-269 HSTNWD
+269 HTTNWD

-299 EENNDFDI
+299 EENDDFDI

-318 INETFLPISAFHYLY
+318 INESFLPITSNHYLY

-347 LEDQVFN
+347 LEDQIFN

-366 WAGKAEENPYAALPK
+366 WSGDVKDNPYSALPK
-381 MIMLTYKVPDSITNV
+381 MIMMTYKVPDSITNV

-402 DEFDINEFFRAEYEE
+402 DEFDINEFFRAECEE
-417 KGKPE
+417 KDKPE
-422 SARFVYEDYVQN
+422 TARFVYEDYVQN

-474 FLPNVASCYAMYNL
+474 FLPNIASCYAMYNL
-488 LRQKQNNFF
+488 LKQKQNNFF
-497 DDYKVIVCAGTRAGI
+497 SDYKIIVCAGTKAGI
-512 GIDALAPVL
+512 GLDALAPVL

-583 REVVKQE
+583 REIIKKE

-598 ERALHQISDYSC
+598 ERALRQISDYSC

-626 ISFLPVLAF
+626 INFLPVLAF
-635 DGSSMNRIDAQDIL
+635 DGSSMNKIDAQDIL

-713 VKKLKKEKG
+713 VKKFKKEKG
-722 DALTKEEKKELSE
+722 DNITKQEKKEISE

-795 DILCSI
+795 DVLCSI

-817 KYENSSLSYTGIDK
+817 KYENSSLNYTGIDK
-831 HEGEAVGGWDTV
+831 HEGESIGGWDTV

-855 QQATIA
+855 QQATVT
-861 DLTDAISPTD
+861 DLTDAIISATETKTAPESSASAKID
-871 TNTQHKTSGI
+871 TTSAKKT
-881 VRSVT
+881 VNPEKQE
-886 TTHKPVVSQP
+886 KPQ
-896 ASEIDWNKILASVS
+896 IDWEHILADVG
-910 VGTIVNHKTF
+910 VGATVKHKLFGEGTISK
-920 GDGIVV
+920 
-926 WMDNAKKHIR
+926 MDKAKKYIH
-936 VKFANGEKPFIFP
+936 VKFKKGEKQFVFPDAFI
-949 SAFPKTNPTSKHR
+949 
-962 LHISRAGGDLRLF
+962 GGFLSLQ
-975 RAADYFY
+975 
-982 RSFFTHHSYW
+982 
-992 NYR
+992 

>member
-8 SDILHNRPA
+8 SEILHTRPA
-17 VVPTIYGYTLPDVA
+17 VVPTIYGYVLPDVK
-31 DHNGYIKIGYTDRE
+31 DHDGYIKIGYTDRDV
-45 NAETRIK
+45 ETRIK
-52 EQLHTAAI
+52 EQLHAAAI
-60 PFRILF
+60 KFKVLF
-66 KESAMRSD
+66 KESAMRPD

-82 IHRLLRHKGYR
+82 VHKLLRRKGVK
-93 QLNEGEDRN
+93 QFNEGEDTN
-102 EWFCCSEKEALEII
+102 EWFACSREEALTAI
-116 EEVRTGVRFEGQR
+116 EELRTETRFEGQR
-129 TWNFSMRKEQQTAVQ
+129 NWDFEMRGEQKAAVE
-144 MAKDYFE
+144 MIKAYFDR
-151 QAKKEDPTRPPKFLW
+151 AKEDDPEHPPKFLW

-174 TFATYQLAR
+174 TFATYELCK
-183 AMDFKKILI
+183 AMDFKKILV

-198 VESAWQEDLSHHI
+198 VESAWQEDLARHVH
-211 DFAGWQFVSNKEA
+211 FKGWQFVSNKEA
-224 RFDAKQLD
+224 KFDAKKLD
-232 EQFEACDKTKSIVV
+232 EQYDACDKSRPIVV

-257 DAGGIKAKNEFI
+257 DLGGIKAKNEFI
-269 HSTNWD
+269 HTTNWD
-275 LVVFDEYHFG
+275 VIVFDEYHFG

-299 EENNDFDI
+299 EEDNDFDL
-307 EKYQK
+307 EKYQL

-318 INETFLPISAFHYLY
+318 INESFLPITSRHYLY

-354 WTYSDEQSAKEN
+354 WTYADEQAAKEN
-366 WAGKAEENPYAALPK
+366 WDKSLGENPYAALPK
-381 MIMLTYKVPDSITNV
+381 MVMLTYKVPDSITANV
-396 ATNEGY
+396 AINEGY
-402 DEFDINEFFRAEYEE
+402 DEFDINEFFRAEVAQ
-417 KGKPE
+417 KGKVE
-422 SARFVYEDYVQN
+422 SARFVYEEDVQK

-488 LRQKQNNFF
+488 LKQKQNSFF
-497 DDYKVIVCAGTRAGI
+497 DDYKIVVCAGTKAGI
-512 GIDALAPVL
+512 GLDALRPVL

-573 PWEIKDEHGN
+573 PWEIVNDKGDK
-583 REVVKQE
+583 EVIKQE
-590 CYVFDFAL
+590 CYIFDFAL
-598 ERALHQISDYSC
+598 ERALHQIADYSC
-610 RLKVDDT
+610 RLKVDDS
-617 SPEQKVSEF
+617 SPEQKVADF

-635 DGSSMNRIDAQDIL
+635 DGASMNRIDAQDIL

-679 KLQSN
+679 KLQNN
-684 QDALDAL
+684 QEAMDAL
-691 MNIEGFR
+691 MRIEGFR
-698 SLNSEIQT
+698 SLNAEIQT

-713 VKKLKKEKG
+713 IKKIKKEG
-722 DALTKEEKKELSE
+722 DGKKTPKEVSAEEKEI
-735 DEKKAKSLRKQVQEN
+735 KSLRKQVQEN

-766 YREQTIKDVITQIEP
+766 FREQTIKDVITQIEP
-781 ELFKKVT
+781 ELFYKVT
-788 GLSVKDF
+788 GLTVKDF
-795 DILCSI
+795 ETLCSI

-831 HEGEAVGGWDTV
+831 HAGEAVGGWDTV
-843 LRREEYEALYSK
+843 LRREEYDALYSK
-855 QQATIA
+855 QQAT
-861 DLTDAISPTD
+861 LTDFEKALLPGAYLD
-871 TNTQHKTSGI
+871 D
-881 VRSVT
+881 SVIERQASAPAGVT
-886 TTHKPVVSQP
+886 GESEQGKDIWETILANVKAGDGVTHK
-896 ASEIDWNKILASVS
+896 K
-910 VGTIVNHKTF
+910 F
-920 GDGIVV
+920 GDGTITWIGV
-926 WMDNAKKHIR
+926 DKKYLK
-936 VKFANGEKPFIFP
+936 VKFAVGEKQFIFP
-949 SAFPKTNPTSKHR
+949 DAFVMGFLSLK
-962 LHISRAGGDLRLF
+962 
-975 RAADYFY
+975 
-982 RSFFTHHSYW
+982 
-992 NYR
+992 

>member
-8 SDILHNRPA
+8 SEILHTRPA
-17 VVPTIYGYTLPDVA
+17 VVPTIYGYVLPDVN
-31 DHNGYIKIGYTDRE
+31 DHDGYIKIGYTDRDV
-45 NAETRIK
+45 ETRIK
-52 EQLHTAAI
+52 EQLHAAAI
-60 PFRILF
+60 KFKVLF
-66 KESAMRSD
+66 KESAMRPD

-82 IHRLLRHKGYR
+82 VHKLLRRKGVK
-93 QLNEGEDRN
+93 QFNEGEDTN
-102 EWFCCSEKEALEII
+102 EWFACSREEALTAI
-116 EEVRTGVRFEGQR
+116 EELRTETRFEGQR
-129 TWNFSMRKEQQTAVQ
+129 NWDFEMRGEQKAAVE
-144 MAKDYFE
+144 MTKAYFDR
-151 QAKKEDPTRPPKFLW
+151 AKEDDPEHPPKFLW

-174 TFATYQLAR
+174 TFATYELCKS
-183 AMDFKKILI
+183 MDFKKILV

-198 VESAWQEDLSHHI
+198 VESAWQEDLARHVH
-211 DFAGWQFVSNKEA
+211 FKGWQFVSNKEA
-224 RFDAKQLD
+224 KFDEAKLN
-232 EQFEACDKTKSIVV
+232 EQYEACDKSKPIVV

-257 DAGGIKAKNEFI
+257 DLGGIKAKNEFI
-269 HSTNWD
+269 HTTNWD
-275 LVVFDEYHFG
+275 IIVFDEYHFG

-299 EENNDFDI
+299 EEDNDFDL
-307 EKYQK
+307 EKYQL

-318 INETFLPISAFHYLY
+318 INESFLPITSRHYLY

-354 WTYSDEQSAKEN
+354 WTYSDEQAAKEN
-366 WAGKAEENPYAALPK
+366 WDGALGENPYAALPK
-381 MIMLTYKVPDSITNV
+381 MVMLTYKVPDSITANV
-396 ATNEGY
+396 AINEGY
-402 DEFDINEFFRAEYEE
+402 DEFDINEFFRAEVPE
-417 KGKPE
+417 KGKLE
-422 SARFVYEDYVQN
+422 TARFVYEEDVQK

-488 LRQKQNNFF
+488 LKQKQNSFF
-497 DDYKVIVCAGTRAGI
+497 DDYKIVVCAGAKAGI
-512 GIDALAPVL
+512 GLDALRPVL

-573 PWEIKDEHGN
+573 PWEIVNDKGDK
-583 REVVKQE
+583 EVIKQE
-590 CYVFDFAL
+590 CYIFDFAL
-598 ERALHQISDYSC
+598 ERALHQIADYSC

-617 SPEQKVSEF
+617 SPEQKVADF

-635 DGSSMNRIDAQDIL
+635 DGASMNRIDAQDIL

-679 KLQSN
+679 KLQNN
-684 QDALDAL
+684 QEAMDAL
-691 MNIEGFR
+691 MRIEGFR
-698 SLNSEIQT
+698 SLNAEIQT

-713 VKKLKKEKG
+713 IKKIKKEG
-722 DALTKEEKKELSE
+722 DGKKTPKEVSAEEKEI
-735 DEKKAKSLRKQVQEN
+735 KSLRKQVQEN

-766 YREQTIKDVITQIEP
+766 FREQTIKDVITQIEP
-781 ELFKKVT
+781 ELFYKVT
-788 GLSVKDF
+788 GLTVKDF
-795 DILCSI
+795 ETLCSI

-831 HEGEAVGGWDTV
+831 HAGEAVGGWDTV
-843 LRREEYEALYSK
+843 LRREEYDALYSK
-855 QQATIA
+855 QQAT
-861 DLTDAISPTD
+861 LTDFEKALLPGAYLDDSVIERQASAPAGVNGESEQGKDIWETILA
-871 TNTQHKTSGI
+871 NVKTGDG
-881 VRSVT
+881 V
-886 TTHKPVVSQP
+886 THK
-896 ASEIDWNKILASVS
+896 K
-910 VGTIVNHKTF
+910 F
-920 GDGIVV
+920 GDGTITWIGV
-926 WMDNAKKHIR
+926 DKKYLK
-936 VKFANGEKPFIFP
+936 VKFAVGEKQFIFP
-949 SAFPKTNPTSKHR
+949 DAFVMGFLSLK
-962 LHISRAGGDLRLF
+962 
-975 RAADYFY
+975 
-982 RSFFTHHSYW
+982 
-992 NYR
+992 

>member
-17 VVPTIYGYTLPDVA
+17 VVPTIYGYTLPTVA

-45 NAETRIK
+45 DTEARIK

-60 PFRILF
+60 EFKVLF
-66 KESAMRSD
+66 KESAMRND

-82 IHRLLRHKGYR
+82 VHRLLKHKGFR
-93 QLNEGEDRN
+93 QFNEGKDHN
-102 EWFCCSEKEALEII
+102 EWFCCSENEALETI
-116 EEVRTGVRFEGQR
+116 EEVRTGIRFEGQR

-151 QAKKEDPTRPPKFLW
+151 QSEKEDPDRPSKFLW

-174 TFATYQLAR
+174 TFATYQLAKS
-183 AMDFKKILI
+183 MNFKRVLV

-198 VESAWQEDLSHHI
+198 VESAWQEDLSHHV

-224 RFDAKQLD
+224 KFDAKELD
-232 EQFEACDKTKSIVV
+232 EQFDECDGTKPIVV

-257 DAGGIKAKNEFI
+257 SAGGIKAKNEFI
-269 HSTNWD
+269 HTTNWD

-299 EENNDFDI
+299 EENDDFDI

-318 INETFLPISAFHYLY
+318 INESFLPITSNHYLY

-347 LEDQVFN
+347 LEDQIFN

-366 WAGKAEENPYAALPK
+366 WAGKAEDNPYAALPK

-402 DEFDINEFFRAEYEE
+402 DEFDINEFFRAECEE
-417 KGKPE
+417 KGNYE

-488 LRQKQNNFF
+488 LRQRQNNFF
-497 DDYKVIVCAGTRAGI
+497 DDYKIIVCAGTKAGI
-512 GIDALAPVL
+512 GLDALAPVL

-583 REVVKQE
+583 REIIKKE

-598 ERALHQISDYSC
+598 ERALRQISDYSC

-626 ISFLPVLAF
+626 INFLPVLAF

-722 DALTKEEKKELSE
+722 DNLTKQEKKEISE

-795 DILCSI
+795 DVLCSI

-817 KYENSSLSYTGIDK
+817 KYENSSLNYTGIDK
-831 HEGEAVGGWDTV
+831 HEGESIGGWDTV

-855 QQATIA
+855 QQATVT
-861 DLTDAISPTD
+861 DLSDAIISATETKTAPESSESSKID
-871 TNTQHKTSGI
+871 TTSSKKT
-881 VRSVT
+881 VNPEKQE
-886 TTHKPVVSQP
+886 KPQ
-896 ASEIDWNKILASVS
+896 IDWEHILADVG
-910 VGTIVNHKTF
+910 VGTIVKHKLF
-920 GDGIVV
+920 GEGTISK
-926 WMDNAKKHIR
+926 MDKAKKYIH
-936 VKFANGEKPFIFP
+936 VKFKKGEKQFVFPDAFI
-949 SAFPKTNPTSKHR
+949 
-962 LHISRAGGDLRLF
+962 GGFLSLQ
-975 RAADYFY
+975 
-982 RSFFTHHSYW
+982 
-992 NYR
+992 

>member
-8 SDILHNRPA
+8 SEILHKRPD
-17 VVPTIYGYTLPDVA
+17 VVPTIYGYILPDVK
-31 DHNGYIKIGYTDRE
+31 DHDGYIKIGYTDRKDT
-45 NAETRIK
+45 ETRIR

-60 PFRILF
+60 NFKILF
-66 KESAMRSD
+66 KESAMRAD

-82 IHRLLRHKGYR
+82 VHRLLKHKGFL
-93 QLNEGEDRN
+93 QLNEGADKN
-102 EWFCCSEKEALEII
+102 EWFRCTLSDALTAI
-116 EEVRTGVRFEGQR
+116 EEIRTETRFEGNR
-129 TWNFSMRKEQQTAVQ
+129 TWNFAMRGEQQQAVN
-144 MAKDYFE
+144 MTKSYFE
-151 QAKKEDPTRPPKFLW
+151 QSKIDDPTRPPKYLW

-174 TFATYQLAR
+174 TFATYELCK
-183 AMDFKKILI
+183 AMGFQKILV

-198 VESAWQEDLSHHI
+198 VESAWQEDLTHHV
-211 DFAGWQFVSNKEA
+211 DFKGWQFVSNKEA
-224 RFDAKQLD
+224 KFDAKKLD
-232 EQFEACDKTKSIVV
+232 EQFDACDKNNPIVV

-257 DAGGIKAKNEFI
+257 EAGGIKAKNEFI
-269 HSTNWD
+269 HTTNWD
-275 LVVFDEYHFG
+275 IIVFDEYHFG
-285 AWRENAKNLFEKFD
+285 AWRENAKNLFEKYD
-299 EENNDFDI
+299 EEDDFDL

-318 INETFLPISAFHYLY
+318 INETFLPITSEQYLY

-354 WTYSDEQSAKEN
+354 WTYSDEQAAKEN
-366 WAGKAEENPYAALPK
+366 WDKSLGENPYVALPK
-381 MIMLTYKVPDSITNV
+381 MVMLTYKVPDSITANV
-396 ATNEGY
+396 AINEGY
-402 DEFDINEFFRAEYEE
+402 DEFDINEFFRAEVTE
-417 KGKPE
+417 KGKVE
-422 SARFVYEDYVQN
+422 TAHFVYEDDVQK
-434 WLKMIQGN
+434 WLKMIQGS

-497 DDYKVIVCAGTRAGI
+497 DDYKIIVCAGTKAGI
-512 GIDALAPVL
+512 GLDALAPVKA
-521 NAMGDPLK
+521 AMGDPLV

-553 MLRNLKSPETYF
+553 MLRNLNSPETYF

-573 PWEIKDEHGN
+573 PWEIVNDNGDK
-583 REVVKQE
+583 EVIKKE

-610 RLKVDDT
+610 RLKVDDV
-617 SPEQKVSEF
+617 SPEQKVAEF

-679 KLQSN
+679 KLQNN

-691 MNIEGFR
+691 MRIEGFR
-698 SLNSEIQT
+698 SLNAEIQT

-722 DALTKEEKKELSE
+722 DDLTSAEKKELTE

-801 GLFDPEKM
+801 GLFDSEKM

-831 HEGEAVGGWDTV
+831 HAGESVGGWDTV
-843 LRREEYEALYSK
+843 LRREEYEELYGK
-855 QQATIA
+855 QQATMTDFEEILIPEKYRAEKSGNTAENEIA
-861 DLTDAISPTD
+861 AAVTDNVINAAAND
-871 TNTQHKTSGI
+871 ANTALQKQNEEKLAAEKALQEMLAKVQVGI
-881 VRSVT
+881 TV
-886 TTHKPVVSQP
+886 THKKFGS
-896 ASEIDWNKILASVS
+896 
-910 VGTIVNHKTF
+910 GTIVWI
-920 GDGIVV
+920 DS
-926 WMDNAKKHIR
+926 AKKYLR
-936 VKFANGEKPFIFP
+936 VKFDAGEKQFVFPDAFIMKFLEV
-949 SAFPKTNPTSKHR
+949 K
-962 LHISRAGGDLRLF
+962 
-975 RAADYFY
+975 
-982 RSFFTHHSYW
+982 
-992 NYR
+992 

>member
-8 SDILHNRPA
+8 SEILHTRPA
-17 VVPTIYGYTLPDVA
+17 VVPTIYGYILPDLK
-31 DHNGYIKIGYTDRE
+31 DHDGYIKIGYTDRDV
-45 NAETRIK
+45 ETRIK
-52 EQLHTAAI
+52 EQLHAAAI
-60 PFRILF
+60 KFKVLF
-66 KESAMRSD
+66 KESAMRPD

-82 IHRLLRHKGYR
+82 VHKLLRHKGFL

-102 EWFCCSEKEALEII
+102 EWFRCTLTDALTAV
-116 EEVRTGVRFEGQR
+116 EELRTETRFEGQR
-129 TWNFSMRKEQQTAVQ
+129 TWNFSMRNEQKIAVE
-144 MAKDYFE
+144 MTKAYFE
-151 QAKKEDPTRPPKFLW
+151 QAKADDPARPPKFLW

-174 TFATYQLAR
+174 TFATYELCK
-183 AMDFKKILI
+183 AMGFKKILV

-198 VESAWQEDLSHHI
+198 VESAWQEDLSHHV
-211 DFAGWQFVSNKEA
+211 DFKGWQFVSNKEA
-224 RFDAKQLD
+224 KFDEAKLN
-232 EQFEACDKTKSIVV
+232 EQYDACDKSRPIVV

-257 DAGGIKAKNEFI
+257 DLGGIKAKNEFI
-269 HSTNWD
+269 HTTNWD
-275 LVVFDEYHFG
+275 IIVFDEYHFG

-299 EENNDFDI
+299 EEDNDFDL
-307 EKYQK
+307 EKYQL

-318 INETFLPISAFHYLY
+318 INESFLPITSRHYLY

-354 WTYSDEQSAKEN
+354 WTYSDEQAAKEN
-366 WAGKAEENPYAALPK
+366 WDKSLGENPYAALPK
-381 MIMLTYKVPDSITNV
+381 MVMLTYKVPDSITANI
-396 ATNEGY
+396 AINEGY
-402 DEFDINEFFRAEYEE
+402 DEFDINEFFRAEVAQ
-417 KGKPE
+417 KGKVE
-422 SARFVYEDYVQN
+422 SSRFVYEEDVQK

-488 LRQKQNNFF
+488 LKQKQNSFF
-497 DDYKVIVCAGTRAGI
+497 DDYKIVVCAGTKAGI
-512 GIDALAPVL
+512 GLDALRPVL

-573 PWEIKDEHGN
+573 PWEIVNDKGDK
-583 REVVKQE
+583 EVIKQE
-590 CYVFDFAL
+590 CYIFDFAL
-598 ERALHQISDYSC
+598 ERALHQIADYSC

-617 SPEQKVSEF
+617 SPEQKVADF

-635 DGSSMNRIDAQDIL
+635 DGASMNRIDAQDIL

-679 KLQSN
+679 KLQNN
-684 QDALDAL
+684 QEAMDAL
-691 MNIEGFR
+691 MRIEGFR
-698 SLNSEIQT
+698 SLNAEIQT

-713 VKKLKKEKG
+713 IKKIKKEG
-722 DALTKEEKKELSE
+722 DGKKTPKEVSAEEKEI
-735 DEKKAKSLRKQVQEN
+735 KSLRKQVQEN

-766 YREQTIKDVITQIEP
+766 FREQTIKDVITQIEP
-781 ELFKKVT
+781 ELFYKVT
-788 GLSVKDF
+788 GLTVKDF
-795 DILCSI
+795 ETLCSI

-831 HEGEAVGGWDTV
+831 HAGEAVGGWDTV
-843 LRREEYEALYSK
+843 LRREEYDALYSK
-855 QQATIA
+855 QQAT
-861 DLTDAISPTD
+861 LTDFEKALLPGAYLD
-871 TNTQHKTSGI
+871 D
-881 VRSVT
+881 SVIERQASAPAGVNGESEQGKDIWET
-886 TTHKPVVSQP
+886 ILANVKAGDGVTHK
-896 ASEIDWNKILASVS
+896 K
-910 VGTIVNHKTF
+910 F
-920 GDGIVV
+920 GDGTITWIGV
-926 WMDNAKKHIR
+926 DKKYLK
-936 VKFANGEKPFIFP
+936 VKFAVGEKQFIFP
-949 SAFPKTNPTSKHR
+949 DAFVMGFLSLK
-962 LHISRAGGDLRLF
+962 
-975 RAADYFY
+975 
-982 RSFFTHHSYW
+982 
-992 NYR
+992 

>member
-1 MANNISL
+1 MVL
-8 SDILHNRPA
+8 
-17 VVPTIYGYTLPDVA
+17 
-31 DHNGYIKIGYTDRE
+31 
-45 NAETRIK
+45 
-52 EQLHTAAI
+52 
-60 PFRILF
+60 LF
-66 KESAMRSD
+66 GKR
-74 GTCFTDKD
+74 
-82 IHRLLRHKGYR
+82 
-93 QLNEGEDRN
+93 
-102 EWFCCSEKEALEII
+102 ALETI
-116 EEVRTGVRFEGQR
+116 EEVRTGIRFEGQR

-151 QAKKEDPTRPPKFLW
+151 QAKKEDPDRPSKFLW

-174 TFATYQLAR
+174 TFATYQLAKS
-183 AMDFKKILI
+183 MNFKRVLV

-224 RFDAKQLD
+224 KFDAKELD
-232 EQFEACDKTKSIVV
+232 EQFDECDGTKPIVV

-257 DAGGIKAKNEFI
+257 SAGGIKAKNEFI
-269 HSTNWD
+269 HTTNWD

-299 EENNDFDI
+299 EENDDFDI

-318 INETFLPISAFHYLY
+318 INESFLPITSNHYLY

-347 LEDQVFN
+347 LEDQIFN

-366 WAGKAEENPYAALPK
+366 WLGKAEDNPYAALPK

-402 DEFDINEFFRAEYEE
+402 DEFDINEFFRAECEE
-417 KGKPE
+417 KDKLE
-422 SARFVYEDYVQN
+422 TARFVYEDYVQN

-474 FLPNVASCYAMYNL
+474 FLPNIASCYAMYNL
-488 LRQKQNNFF
+488 LKQKQNNFF
-497 DDYKVIVCAGTRAGI
+497 SDYKIIVCAGTKAGI
-512 GIDALAPVL
+512 GLDALAPVL

-583 REVVKQE
+583 REIIKKE

-598 ERALHQISDYSC
+598 ERALRQISDYSC

-626 ISFLPVLAF
+626 INFLPVLAF

-722 DALTKEEKKELSE
+722 DNLTKQEKKEISE

-795 DILCSI
+795 DVLCSI

-817 KYENSSLSYTGIDK
+817 KYENSSLNYTGIDK
-831 HEGEAVGGWDTV
+831 HEGESIGGWDTV

-855 QQATIA
+855 QQATVT
-861 DLTDAISPTD
+861 DLSDAIISSTETKTAPESSESSKID
-871 TNTQHKTSGI
+871 TTSAKKT
-881 VRSVT
+881 VNPEKQE
-886 TTHKPVVSQP
+886 KPQ
-896 ASEIDWNKILASVS
+896 IDWAHILADVG
-910 VGTIVNHKTF
+910 VGTTVKHKLF
-920 GDGIVV
+920 GEGTISK
-926 WMDNAKKHIR
+926 MDKAKKYIH
-936 VKFANGEKPFIFP
+936 VKFKKGEKQFVFPDAFI
-949 SAFPKTNPTSKHR
+949 
-962 LHISRAGGDLRLF
+962 GGFLSLQ
-975 RAADYFY
+975 
-982 RSFFTHHSYW
+982 
-992 NYR
+992 

>member
-17 VVPTIYGYTLPDVA
+17 VVPTIYGYVLPTVA
-31 DHNGYIKIGYTDRE
+31 DHDGYIKIGYTDRE
-45 NAETRIK
+45 NTENRIK
-52 EQLHTAAI
+52 EQLHTAGI
-60 PFRILF
+60 PFKVLF

-82 IHRLLRHKGYR
+82 IHRLLKHKGFR
-93 QLNEGEDRN
+93 QLNEGKDHN
-102 EWFCCSEKEALEII
+102 EWFCCSEKEALETI
-116 EEVRTGVRFEGQR
+116 EEVRTGIRFEGQR

-151 QAKKEDPTRPPKFLW
+151 QSKKDDPDHPSKFLW

-174 TFATYQLAR
+174 TFATYQLAKS
-183 AMDFKKILI
+183 MNFKRILV

-198 VESAWQEDLSHHI
+198 VESAWQEDLSHHV
-211 DFAGWQFVSNKEA
+211 DFSGWQFVSNKEA
-224 RFDAKQLD
+224 KFDAKELD
-232 EQFEACDKTKSIVV
+232 EQFDGCDGTKPIVV

-257 DAGGIKAKNEFI
+257 SAGGIKAKNEFI
-269 HSTNWD
+269 HTTNWD

-299 EENNDFDI
+299 EENDDFDI

-318 INETFLPISAFHYLY
+318 INESFLPITSNHYLY

-347 LEDQVFN
+347 LEDQIFN

-366 WAGKAEENPYAALPK
+366 WSGKAEDNPYSALPK
-381 MIMLTYKVPDSITNV
+381 MIMMTYKVPDSITNV

-402 DEFDINEFFRAEYEE
+402 DEFDINEFFRAECEE
-417 KGKPE
+417 KDKPE
-422 SARFVYEDYVQN
+422 TARFVYENYVQN

-474 FLPNVASCYAMYNL
+474 FLPNIASCYAMYNL
-488 LRQKQNNFF
+488 LKQKQNNFF
-497 DDYKVIVCAGTRAGI
+497 SDYKIIVCAGTKAGI
-512 GIDALAPVL
+512 GLDALAPVL

-583 REVVKQE
+583 REIIKKE

-598 ERALHQISDYSC
+598 ERALRQISDYSC

-626 ISFLPVLAF
+626 INFLPVLAF
-635 DGSSMNRIDAQDIL
+635 DGSSMNKIDAQDIL

-722 DALTKEEKKELSE
+722 DNLTKQEKKEISE

-817 KYENSSLSYTGIDK
+817 KYENSSLNYTGIDK
-831 HEGEAVGGWDTV
+831 HEGESIGGWDTV

-855 QQATIA
+855 QQATVT
-861 DLTDAISPTD
+861 DLSDAIISATETKTAPESSASSKID
-871 TNTQHKTSGI
+871 TTSAKKT
-881 VRSVT
+881 VNPEKQE
-886 TTHKPVVSQP
+886 KPQ
-896 ASEIDWNKILASVS
+896 IDWERILADVGT
-910 VGTIVNHKTF
+910 GTIVKHKMF
-920 GDGIVV
+920 GEGTVV
-926 WMDNAKKHIR
+926 WMDKAKKYIR
-936 VKFANGEKPFIFP
+936 IKFKNGEKQFIFP
-949 SAFPKTNPTSKHR
+949 DAF
-962 LHISRAGGDLRLF
+962 IGGFL
-975 RAADYFY
+975 
-982 RSFFTHHSYW
+982 SVE
-992 NYR
+992 